1 MELMLFDKT
10 GNCYLK
16 SKRERRKLQKKRNRR
31 KQNGSFMV
39 LHLKAKKL
47 LIVGTA
53 TFSSVKIGLSDYDGS

>member
-31 KQNGSFMV
+31 KQNGWFMV

-53 TFSSVKIGLSDYDGS
+53 IFSSVKMGLPYYDGS